1 MSKFAL
7 GQSVTR
13 IEDAALLRGA
23 GRYTDDFEIAGA
35 AHACVL
41 RSPHAHANILDIDT
55 VAARKAPGVLAV
67 LTGADAAADG
77 LGDIPCL
84 VPVTNID
91 GTPRADTPRP
101 ALALKRVRHVGDP
114 VALVVAET
122 LAQAKD
128 AAELIEIDYEPLPAV
143 ADTRG
148 ATRAGTPRAWD
159 HIPGNLCFDIGAGSG
174 VWSSAEFTRFQFRR
188 SRIRPG
194 RRPSKIRSTRVRKRS
209 LKPCTGP
216 WICAR
221 LAPSTSRAVKKVG
234 AQSDSAATRQAPSCF
249 SISTRSSGVR
259 RAAA

>member
-13 IEDAALLRGA
+13 IEDAALVQGA
-23 GRYTDDFEIAGA
+23 GCYTDDFELAGA

-41 RSPHAHANILDIDT
+41 RSPHAHANILNIDT
-55 VAARKAPGVLAV
+55 AVARNAPGVLAV

-101 ALALKRVRHVGDP
+101 VLAMKRVRHVGDP

-128 AAELIEIDYEPLPAV
+128 AAELIAIDYEPLPAGTTSRTTCASTSV
-143 ADTRG
+143 PDRTRLPSMRQSRARRMSRG
-148 ATRAGTPRAWD
+148 SSSSTTVSSPIRSSRARHWRISIARAGAP
-159 HIPGNLCFDIGAGSG
+159 
-174 VWSSAEFTRFQFRR
+174 
-188 SRIRPG
+188 
-194 RRPSKIRSTRVRKRS
+194 RSTRR
-209 LKPCTGP
+209 
-216 WICAR
+216 AR
-221 LAPSTSRAVKKVG
+221 DRTSFTAR
-234 AQSDSAATRQAPSCF
+234 
-249 SISTRSSGVR
+249 
-259 RAAA
+259 